1 MVALLEEVAAACRRI
16 VHGAVVTAGW
26 ANWVGDLNREGEPVR
41 VEGRLRL
48 HRQELRRRWWM
59 S

>member
-48 HRQELRRRWWM
+48 HRQELRRR
-59 S
+59 